1 MNWLEIRCKTRLFPR
16 RVPARGNT
24 FQRRRF
30 ASPTKPI
37 QAGHPE
43 RSEGSLA
50 GQRSFAALR
59 MTKRDGLFFEMYCA
73 QGVPCGGFTSTGENH
88 VQEAEIIKDL
98 AAFLEQLVANDQ
110 FSGAVLVAKNG
121 SPLFKQAYG
130 SASKGFNVSNRID
143 TKFNLA
149 SMNKMFTP
157 GINSRLHMYL
167 DFGYTNIL

>member
-1 MNWLEIRCKTRLFPR
+1 M
-16 RVPARGNT
+16 
-24 FQRRRF
+24 
-30 ASPTKPI
+30 
-37 QAGHPE
+37 
-43 RSEGSLA
+43 
-50 GQRSFAALR
+50 
-59 MTKRDGLFFEMYCA
+59 
-73 QGVPCGGFTSTGENH
+73 
-88 VQEAEIIKDL
+88 QEAEIIKDL

-130 SASKGFNVSNRID
+130 LASKVFNVSNRID

-167 DFGYTNIL
+167 DLGYTIIILSNYDPPAATQVTGWLGDIL

>member
-1 MNWLEIRCKTRLFPR
+1 MCQGESYWHTR
-16 RVPARGNT
+16 
-24 FQRRRF
+24 
-30 ASPTKPI
+30 PTPKYI
-37 QAGHPE
+37 
-43 RSEGSLA
+43 
-50 GQRSFAALR
+50 
-59 MTKRDGLFFEMYCA
+59 K
-73 QGVPCGGFTSTGENH
+73 TGENR

-130 SASKGFNVSNRID
+130 LASKVFNVSNRID

-167 DFGYTNIL
+167 DLGY